1 MTGPFH
7 VLLHRTA
14 TLARV
19 AGAACLAVCFCG
31 DSASARPGPVDDNY
45 GYGRVAE
52 AVDLGLSVKWA
63 DHNIGSSFANEVG
76 RYFGYGDVDGRETS
90 NDFKKYTKG
99 DICGTEHDPAF
110 VYWGGGWRL
119 PTADEITELCE
130 RCEWRWVKLDGVE
143 GFKVVGRRGKSIF
156 LPVSGMKSNGNLQF
170 EKIRGYYWSGNM
182 CDDDA
187 NYAPALFFY
196 KGGKLVKDYKK
207 VFGFVI
213 RPVRED

>member
-1 MTGPFH
+1 M
-7 VLLHRTA
+7 
-14 TLARV
+14 
-19 AGAACLAVCFCG
+19 
-31 DSASARPGPVDDNY
+31 
-45 GYGRVAE
+45 
-52 AVDLGLSVKWA
+52 
-63 DHNIGSSFANEVG
+63 
-76 RYFGYGDVDGRETS
+76 
-90 NDFKKYTKG
+90 
-99 DICGTEHDPAF
+99 
-110 VYWGGGWRL
+110 